1 MSITLGSLFDGIGG
15 FPLAAQRVGITPVW
29 ASEIEPFPLRVTA
42 LRFPDMAQL
51 GDITQLKGTDVH
63 PVDIVTG
70 GSPCQDLSI
79 AGARAGLAGERSGL
93 FLEQIRLIREMREED
108 QHRERPTKF
117 VRPRFMV
124 WENVP
129 GAFSSAGGGDFRIV
143 LEETLRIA
151 APACTVPRPP
161 GGTWHPAGAVVGD
174 GFSLAWRTLDAQY
187 WGVPQRRA
195 RIFLVADFGG
205 TSAPQVLFE
214 PTGLPGH
221 PPAGGET
228 GQAPASQAGV
238 GAEGAGRNP
247 TAFYLNQR
255 NEVIDAG
262 KVSGTLLA
270 SQNVNMQTFVASF
283 SAGAGEKAG
292 GISYSESIAPTL
304 KASSSGNMAPSV
316 LCLSDQG
323 GQVMDWSE
331 NVSATLRSQEHG
343 HQPAVL
349 LFDNHRQDCRYDG
362 PLDVAPTMQG
372 SYGTGGNN
380 TPLAMEGRTYQNCVG
395 ALTSSDSRGVNSQ
408 YVNSDKLILE
418 SPNLVRRLTP
428 LECER
433 LQGFPDGWTDLP
445 GASDSARY
453 RALGNSVAIPCVE
466 FVLGRIKTALE
477 GGVL

>member
-1 MSITLGSLFDGIGG
+1 MITLGSLFDGIGG

-42 LRFPDMAQL
+42 LRFPEMAQL
-51 GDITQLKGTDVH
+51 GDITQLKGADLP

-79 AGARAGLAGERSGL
+79 AGARAGLVGERSGL
-93 FLEQIRLIREMREED
+93 FLEQIRLIREMREVD
-108 QHRERPTKF
+108 QHRERSTEF
-117 VRPRFMV
+117 IRPRFMV

-129 GAFSSAGGGDFRIV
+129 GTFSSAEGEDFRIV
-143 LEETLRIA
+143 LEETVRIA
-151 APACTVPRPP
+151 APACAVPRPP
-161 GGTWHPAGAVVGD
+161 GGKWYPAGAVMGD
-174 GFSLAWRTLDAQY
+174 GSSLAWRTLDAQY

-195 RIFLVADFGG
+195 RIFLVADLGG
-205 TSAPQVLFE
+205 TASPQILFE
-214 PTGLPGH
+214 PAGLQGH

-228 GQAPASQAGV
+228 GQAPATQAGM
-238 GAEGAGRNP
+238 GPEGTGWDRAV
-247 TAFYLNQR
+247 FHVNQR
-255 NEVIDAG
+255 DEVIDTGNITGA
-262 KVSGTLLA
+262 LMAL
-270 SQNVNMQTFVASF
+270 QNMQMQTFVAAF
-283 SAGAGEKAG
+283 AAGAGESAG
-292 GISYSESIAPTL
+292 GVGYSESISPTL
-304 KASSSGNMAPSV
+304 KASPSGNMAPSV

-349 LFDNHRQDCRYDG
+349 LFENHSQDCRYDG
-362 PLDVAPTMQG
+362 PLDVAPTMQE

-380 TPLAMEGRTYQNCVG
+380 MPLVVADGKTPQ
-395 ALTSSDSRGVNSQ
+395 
-408 YVNSDKLILE
+408 LI
-418 SPNLVRRLTP
+418 RRLTP

>member
-15 FPLAAQRVGITPVW
+15 FPLAALRLGITPIW
-29 ASEIEPFPLRVTA
+29 ASEIEPFPLRVTS
-42 LRFPDMAQL
+42 LRFPEMAQL
-51 GDITQLKGTDVH
+51 GDITRLNGADVP

-93 FLEQIRLIREMREED
+93 FLEQIRLIREMREVDEN
-108 QHRERPTKF
+108 RKRSTEF

-129 GAFSSAGGGDFRIV
+129 GTFSSAGGEDFRIV
-143 LEETLRIA
+143 LEETVRIA
-151 APACTVPRPP
+151 APTCAVPRPP
-161 GGTWHPAGAVVGD
+161 EGRWHPAGAVMGD
-174 GFSLAWRTLDAQY
+174 GSSLAWRTLDAQY

-205 TSAPQVLFE
+205 TSAPQILFE
-214 PTGLPGH
+214 PAGLPGH
-221 PPAGGET
+221 PPTGGET
-228 GQAPASQAGV
+228 GQTPAAQVGV
-238 GAEGAGRNP
+238 GAEGAGGTRA
-247 TAFYLNQR
+247 AFHINQWD
-255 NEVIDAG
+255 EVIDTGNITGALMT
-262 KVSGTLLA
+262 V
-270 SQNVNMQTFVASF
+270 QNMQMQTFVASF
-283 SAGAGEKAG
+283 AAGAGAGAG
-292 GISYSESIAPTL
+292 GISYSEAIAPTL
-304 KASSSGNMAPSV
+304 KASPSGNMAPSV

-362 PLDVAPTMQG
+362 PLDVAPTMQE

-380 TPLAMEGRTYQNCVG
+380 TPLIVADGGTPQ
-395 ALTSSDSRGVNSQ
+395 
-408 YVNSDKLILE
+408 LI
-418 SPNLVRRLTP
+418 RRLTP

-433 LQGFPDGWTDLP
+433 LQGFPDGWTNLP

-466 FVLGRIKTALE
+466 FVLGRVKLAIE
-477 GGVL
+477 GGEL

>member
-1 MSITLGSLFDGIGG
+1 MITLGSLFDGIGG

-42 LRFPDMAQL
+42 LRFPEMAQL
-51 GDITQLKGTDVH
+51 GDITMLNGTVVP

-79 AGARAGLAGERSGL
+79 AGARAGLVGERSGL
-93 FLEQIRLIREMREED
+93 FLEQIRLIREMREVD
-108 QHRERPTKF
+108 QHRERSTEF
-117 VRPRFMV
+117 IRPRFMV

-129 GAFSSAGGGDFRIV
+129 GTFSSAEGEDFRIV

-151 APACTVPRPP
+151 APICTVPRPP
-161 GGTWHPAGAVVGD
+161 NGKWHPAGAVMGD
-174 GFSLAWRTLDAQY
+174 GSSLAWRTLDAQY
-187 WGVPQRRA
+187 WSVPQRRA

-205 TSAPQVLFE
+205 TTAPQILFE
-214 PTGLPGH
+214 PAGLPGH
-221 PPAGGET
+221 PPAGRET
-228 GQAPASQAGV
+228 GQAPAVQAGV
-238 GAEGAGRNP
+238 GAASTGGTHA
-247 TAFYLNQR
+247 AFHINQR
-255 NEVIDAG
+255 DEVIDTGNITGALMA
-262 KVSGTLLA
+262 V
-270 SQNVNMQTFVASF
+270 QNMQMQTFVASF
-283 SAGAGEKAG
+283 AAGAGKKAG

-304 KASSSGNMAPSV
+304 KASPSGNMAPSV

-349 LFDNHRQDCRYDG
+349 LFDNHGQDCRYDG
-362 PLDVAPTMQG
+362 PLDVAPTMQE

-380 TPLAMEGRTYQNCVG
+380 TPLVVADGETPQ
-395 ALTSSDSRGVNSQ
+395 
-408 YVNSDKLILE
+408 LI
-418 SPNLVRRLTP
+418 RRLTP

-433 LQGFPDGWTDLP
+433 LQGFPDGWTNLP

-466 FVLGRIKTALE
+466 FVLGRVKLAIE
-477 GGVL
+477 GGEL